1 MIQILTYTRKE
12 KQYQNKNVVLNTLHD
27 AESLDSFDIN
37 IICLLNEHIWEN
49 DGMSQGR
56 INEIDDFKS
65 LSVMLAN
72 SKTAYNVIILPQNMP
87 FLYDYTK
94 DYYGNG
100 RYYKQCELKNMI
112 ANLTQSILSV
122 LYEPIKII
130 DLVYENTKTDLEGE
144 KVPAAFCFNNVQ
156 PSDWLTKSE
165 RSNKATTVKVDDVI
179 LSTLLLDSYEKIEL
193 FLKKIGLVNQ
203 KQECPQWMEDI
214 SMFDDVKQIDIIR
227 HNQLKIQEAQGNI
240 DEAKNVI
247 EQNNEYKSILYTS
260 GEELVKVVF
269 KILNKMLGCSFA
281 DFEDKRREDFLTT
294 CGDYI
299 FIGEIKGVGPN
310 VKSEN
315 IAQLDRHY
323 QGYLDENPDADQS
336 KICALLIINHQRK
349 KPVYD
354 REPVHET
361 QIALA
366 KRNGSLIVETYTL
379 LRLFEKYLSGEKD
392 REECISILQNNTGL
406 LTIE

>member
-1 MIQILTYTRKE
+1 MIQILTYTGKE
-12 KQYQNKNVVLNTLHD
+12 IYYQNKNVVLNTLHD

-37 IICLLNEHIWEN
+37 IICLSNEHIWKN
-49 DGMSQGR
+49 DEMSQER

-72 SKTAYNVIILPQNMP
+72 SKTAHNVIILPQNMQ

-94 DYYGNG
+94 DYYGN
-100 RYYKQCELKNMI
+100 RSYYGQCELKNMI
-112 ANLTQSILSV
+112 ANLTQRILSV

-130 DLVYENTKTDLEGE
+130 DLVYENTKTDLGGE
-144 KVPAAFCFNNVQ
+144 KVAAAFYFNNVR

-165 RSNKATTVKVDDVI
+165 RSNKATTVKAADVI
-179 LSTLLLDSYEKIEL
+179 LSTLLLDSYGKIEL
-193 FLKKIGLVNQ
+193 FLKEIGLIDQ
-203 KQECPQWMEDI
+203 GQERPQWMEDI
-214 SMFDDVKQIDIIR
+214 TMFDDAKQIDIIR
-227 HNQLKIQEAQGNI
+227 NNQSKIQEAQENI
-240 DEAKNVI
+240 EEAKNVI
-247 EQNNEYKSILYTS
+247 KQNNEYKSVLYTN
-260 GEELVKVVF
+260 GEELVEVVL
-269 KILNKMLGCSFA
+269 KILNKMLGCSFS
-281 DFEDKRREDFLTT
+281 DFEDKKREDFLTT
-294 CGDYI
+294 CGDYV

-315 IAQLDRHY
+315 VAQLDRHY
-323 QGYLDENPDADQS
+323 QWYLDENPDADQS

-366 KRNGSLIVETYTL
+366 KRNGSLIVETYAL

-392 REECISILQNNTGL
+392 REECINILQNNTGL